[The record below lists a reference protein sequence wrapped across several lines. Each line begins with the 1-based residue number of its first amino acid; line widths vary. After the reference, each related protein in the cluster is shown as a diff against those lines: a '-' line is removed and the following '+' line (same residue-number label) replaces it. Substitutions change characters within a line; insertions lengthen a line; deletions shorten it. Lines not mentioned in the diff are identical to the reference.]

1 MEKKSVGARGN
12 TLAVRFAAF
21 IVCGVVLGTFCE
33 PAGAQGAAKP
43 LRVGALESMS
53 GGGTALG
60 LAAMAGVRLAVK
72 EINDAGGILGRQ
84 IELVPGDDQSDPT
97 AAVNEAQRLVNRENI
112 DVMLGPAITQFVLA
126 TLPATTKARIL
137 QFSTGGGLQLT
148 PEAGPYHFAMN
159 SSGREQGTAM
169 ADYAA
174 DVLKVKTAALLVD
187 NGSNSKD
194 VAQYAARRLAERGIT
209 LTGQQE
215 YQYRTDDVTPQL
227 LSLKRGNP
235 DVILYNT
242 VSPEDLA
249 NLLKS
254 RKDLNWNV
262 PIAGGVTVALFGP
275 AAMKIAGQE
284 LFNGVA
290 GISHTGFTYCS
301 NDAVGQSPFA
311 KYIQRLSAYPA
322 AGDIKRFSPSS
333 STLQYDAL
341 YVLKAAAE
349 GTGGFDTV
357 KMAEWI
363 EANGSKL
370 VSLSGPLFPS
380 KTSHLLLG
388 AKTLVPVERPYE
400 TRSDGLQKRA
410 GC

>member
-1 MEKKSVGARGN
+1 MSEGALRQR
-12 TLAVRFAAF
+12 AFRFSFVLTCAAA
-21 IVCGVVLGTFCE
+21 LML
-33 PAGAQGAAKP
+33 PAGQSMAQGAKPP
-43 LRVGALESMS
+43 LRIGTLYSMT
-53 GGGTALG
+53 GGGVALAT
-60 LAAMAGVRLAVK
+60 AAMAGTKLAAK

-84 IELVPGDDQSDPT
+84 VELVQGDDQSDPT
-97 AAVNEAQRLVNRENI
+97 AAVNEIQRLVTREKV
-112 DVMLGPAITQFVLA
+112 DLVMGPSVTQFVLA
-126 TLPATTKARIL
+126 TLPTTTRAKVM

-148 PEAGPYHFAMN
+148 PEAGPYHFSMN

-194 VAQYAARRLAERGIT
+194 IAQYAVRRLAERGIT

-215 YQYRTDDVTPQL
+215 YAFRTDDITPQL

-235 DVILYNT
+235 EVILYNT

-249 NLLKS
+249 NLLKA
-254 RKDLNWNV
+254 RRDLGWNV

-275 AAMKIAGQE
+275 NAMKITGQE

-290 GISHTGFTYCS
+290 GISNIGFTYCG

-311 KYIQRLSAYPA
+311 KYVQRMAAFPA
-322 AGDIKRFSPSS
+322 AGDVRSFSPASS
-333 STLQYDAL
+333 SLLYDAL
-341 YVLKAAAE
+341 YILKAAAE
-349 GTGGFDTV
+349 GTGGFDAAR
-357 KMAEWI
+357 MSDWI

-370 VSLSGPLFPS
+370 VSLSGPLYPS

-388 AKTLVPVERPYE
+388 AKTLVAVERPYE